1 MLPAPATHGRPMPRA
16 TTAAWLVMPPLVVK
30 TPSAAC
36 KPWMSSGL
44 VSMRTRITFSPSLH
58 RRTASSATGCTRR
71 GWKALGNDVLL
82 GLGVESR
89 MQELVDQIRLQTQKS
104 LRLGDQAFVGHVN
117 RNLQSS
123 RSCTLSIAGLQHVEL
138 ALLDRKLDVLHVLV
152 VSLELLSHREQL
164 LEDVWHDLFQGWQV
178 GAMGLAS
185 PDGKLLWSAD
195 ACHNIFSL
203 SVDQKFTIEF
213 VLASGR
219 IASEGNSGST
229 VIAHVTEDH
238 GLHVHCCA
246 PPLWD
251 VMQLPVGL
259 CTLIHPG
266 VEDCTNGSPKLLL
279 GILWELLAKLQL
291 DHRLVGLDQFLQV
304 LWKQLAVL
312 LDATLLLGALQ
323 VLLEVVDLNA
333 EDNIRIHLHKAPVA
347 VESEATVTRL
357 LRQSLH
363 CGVVQTQIQHCVHHS
378 WHGRACSRAHGHQ
391 QRIGVV
397 AELASSAALDQIQ
410 GFLHLLFELLG
421 ILAAVLVEVRAK
433 LRCDSESRRHGQSN
447 GGHLS
452 QICTFST

>member
-1 MLPAPATHGRPMPRA
+1 MPRA
-16 TTAAWLVMPPLVVK
+16 TTAAWLVIPPLVVK

-36 KPWMSSGL
+36 RPWMSSGL
-44 VSMRTRITFSPSLH
+44 VSIRTRITFSPSLH
-58 RRTASSATGCTRR
+58 RRTASSLATGCTRR
-71 GWKALGNDVLL
+71 GREALGNDLLL
-82 GLGVESR
+82 GLGIESR
-89 MQELVDQIRLQTQKS
+89 MQELVDQVWLQTQKG
-104 LRLGDQAFVGHVN
+104 LRLGDQAFVGHVD

-123 RSCTLSIAGLQHVEL
+123 RSCTLSIAGLQHVEF
-138 ALLDRKLDVLHVLV
+138 ALLDGELNILHVLV
-152 VSLELLSHREQL
+152 VSFELFSHGEQL
-164 LEDVWHDLFQGWQV
+164 LEDAWHDLFQGRQV

-185 PDGKLLWSAD
+185 PDGELLWSAD
-195 ACHNIFSL
+195 ACHHIFSL
-203 SVDQKFTIEF
+203 SIYQKFTIELIF
-213 VLASGR
+213 TSGR

-238 GLHVHCCA
+238 GLHVDSRA
-246 PPLWD
+246 PPLRD
-251 VMQLPVGL
+251 IVQLPVGL

-291 DHRLVGLDQFLQV
+291 HHSLVGFDQLLQV

-333 EDNIRIHLHKAPVA
+333 EDNVRIHLHKAPVA
-347 VESEATVTRL
+347 VKARL

-363 CGVVQTQIQHCVHHS
+363 CGVVQSQIQHCVHHS

-391 QRIGVV
+391 QRVCVV
-397 AELASSAALDQIQ
+397 AELASSAAFDQIQ
-410 GFLHLLFELLG
+410 GFLHLLFQLFG

-433 LRCDSESRRHGQSN
+433 LRCDRESRWHW
-447 GGHLS
+447 
-452 QICTFST
+452 